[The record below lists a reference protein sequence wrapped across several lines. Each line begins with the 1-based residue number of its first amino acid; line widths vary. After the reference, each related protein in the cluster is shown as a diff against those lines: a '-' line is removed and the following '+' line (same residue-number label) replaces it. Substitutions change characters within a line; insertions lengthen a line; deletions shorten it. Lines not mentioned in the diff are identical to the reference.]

1 MLVPRI
7 SDGQHPDPIV
17 LRRHTTRDVDAIV
30 AMCQDEQVQRWTTVP
45 VPYLPEHAEQFVT
58 GLAADAEQGSSL
70 TFAIEA
76 LDDGGSPR
84 YAGNLALRLDDAGAG
99 EVGFVLAPWARGRG
113 VMSRALRMA
122 MTYGFR
128 ELSLQVVHWR
138 AHEGNWPSRRV
149 AWACGFRVE
158 GLVRGLLTS
167 RGVRYDGWVASLVR
181 GEPMAPAHP
190 WLSVPHIVGDRV
202 VLRQWR
208 EDDVA
213 RVAEACADPVT
224 QHWLAHLPSP
234 YQLADAQFYVRSREE
249 QHATAR
255 GLYWCVADPDTDLC
269 LASVALFG
277 LTGSYPE
284 PEVGYWAH
292 PDARGRGAMTE
303 ATRLVLRHAVLP
315 ATDGGLGLRRV
326 CLRAAAANA
335 ASIAV
340 ADAAGMTRFGT
351 ARAAEQLRDGSVE
364 DLALFDILAAEV
376 VAPSARSLKR
386 RRPR

>member
-1 MLVPRI
+1 V
-7 SDGQHPDPIV
+7 
-17 LRRHTTRDVDAIV
+17 
-30 AMCQDEQVQRWTTVP
+30 
-45 VPYLPEHAEQFVT
+45 
-58 GLAADAEQGSSL
+58 
-70 TFAIEA
+70 
-76 LDDGGSPR
+76 
-84 YAGNLALRLDDAGAG
+84 
-99 EVGFVLAPWARGRG
+99 ARGRRRPG
-113 VMSRALRMA
+113 RRSLR
-122 MTYGFR
+122 GP
-128 ELSLQVVHWR
+128 L
-138 AHEGNWPSRRV
+138 
-149 AWACGFRVE
+149 
-158 GLVRGLLTS
+158 
-167 RGVRYDGWVASLVR
+167 
-181 GEPMAPAHP
+181 
-190 WLSVPHIVGDRV
+190 
-202 VLRQWR
+202 
-208 EDDVA
+208 
-213 RVAEACADPVT
+213 T

-326 CLRAAAANA
+326 SLRAAAGNA

-351 ARAAEQLRDGSVE
+351 ARAAEQLRDGTVE
-364 DLALFDILAAEV
+364 DLRCSTSWQLRSRRQRSYPHAASSRV
-376 VAPSARSLKR
+376 TGRTW
-386 RRPR
+386 RPATR

>member
-1 MLVPRI
+1 
-7 SDGQHPDPIV
+7 
-17 LRRHTTRDVDAIV
+17 
-30 AMCQDEQVQRWTTVP
+30 
-45 VPYLPEHAEQFVT
+45 
-58 GLAADAEQGSSL
+58 
-70 TFAIEA
+70 
-76 LDDGGSPR
+76 
-84 YAGNLALRLDDAGAG
+84 
-99 EVGFVLAPWARGRG
+99 
-113 VMSRALRMA
+113 
-122 MTYGFR
+122 
-128 ELSLQVVHWR
+128 
-138 AHEGNWPSRRV
+138 
-149 AWACGFRVE
+149 
-158 GLVRGLLTS
+158 VRGLLTS

-202 VLRQWR
+202 VLRPWR

-255 GLYWCVADPDTDLC
+255 GLYWCAADPETDRC

-284 PEVGYWAH
+284 PEVG
-292 PDARGRGAMTE
+292 RGVMTE

-315 ATDGGLGLRRV
+315 QADGGLGLRRV
-326 CLRAAAANA
+326 SLRAAAGNA

-340 ADAAGMTRFGT
+340 AQTAGMTRFGT
-351 ARAAEQLRDGSVE
+351 ARAAEQLRDGTVE

-376 VAPSARSLKR
+376 VAPSAHHLRR
-386 RRPR
+386 RRPG